1 MAEEHVPIDQ
11 LHAAAEALVLTAPA
25 SAASRS

>member
-11 LHAAAEALVLTAPA
+11 LHAAAEALVLTAP
-25 SAASRS
+25 RFCGVEE